1 MRKMLSLHYS
11 QAIPSSIECLEIL
24 NGKIYNIFSFL
35 FIPLKESPN
44 FFSKGLILSNKT
56 LPLFSSI
63 LLALHKQFKFSYKE
77 TLFLFH
83 FPFKSIEIQLKILR
97 ISNILGAKIF
107 YHFSF
112 LHGFNHLS

>member
-1 MRKMLSLHYS
+1 
-11 QAIPSSIECLEIL
+11 
-24 NGKIYNIFSFL
+24 
-35 FIPLKESPN
+35 
-44 FFSKGLILSNKT
+44 
-56 LPLFSSI
+56 
-63 LLALHKQFKFSYKE
+63 LHKQFKFSYKE